1 MSRKSTILLASLALM
16 TALTGCTT
24 EASSSA
30 SSVASSSSSTITK
43 LGGSLVVYS
52 PNSDGEINNLL
63 YFWADKYGVTVE
75 LQSMGTGDVIAKL
88 KAEKENPQADVQFGG
103 MNLGVYNQN
112 PDLYERY
119 VAKGDNLL
127 AAGYQ
132 NKTGYF
138 TNYLL
143 SGSNLL
149 VNTDLEKQLGL
160 TITGYADLLN
170 PALKGKIA
178 MGNAASSSSAY
189 AQLTNMLLVMGDGTY
204 LDTKGW
210 TFVEDFVKNLN
221 GKIIA
226 SSSAVYKG
234 VSAGEYVVAATYE
247 DPSVQLLTDGAKNLR
262 IVYPKEGAVW
272 LPAASAIVKGSKNLK
287 NAQAFIDWLIS
298 EEGQTQV
305 AKGTNRPVNT
315 TINNTNTNLQPFSTI
330 KIAYEDIELVAS
342 IKTQLQTR
350 FTEVVTRNS

>member
-1 MSRKSTILLASLALM
+1 
-16 TALTGCTT
+16 
-24 EASSSA
+24 
-30 SSVASSSSSTITK
+30 
-43 LGGSLVVYS
+43 
-52 PNSDGEINNLL
+52 
-63 YFWADKYGVTVE
+63 
-75 LQSMGTGDVIAKL
+75 
-88 KAEKENPQADVQFGG
+88 
-103 MNLGVYNQN
+103 
-112 PDLYERY
+112 
-119 VAKGDNLL
+119 
-127 AAGYQ
+127 
-132 NKTGYF
+132 
-138 TNYLL
+138 
-143 SGSNLL
+143 
-149 VNTDLEKQLGL
+149 
-160 TITGYADLLN
+160 
-170 PALKGKIA
+170 

>member
-1 MSRKSTILLASLALM
+1 MSRKSTVLLASLALM
-16 TALTGCTT
+16 TALTGCAAETT
-24 EASSSA
+24 S
-30 SSVASSSSSTITK
+30 SSVASSNANSITR
-43 LGGSLVVYS
+43 LGGTLVVYS

-63 YFWADKYGVTVE
+63 YYWGAKYGVTVE

-112 PDLYERY
+112 PDLYEKY
-119 VAKGDNLL
+119 VAKGDELL
-127 AAGYQ
+127 AEGYQ

-204 LDTKGW
+204 LDTKAW
-210 TFVEDFVKNLN
+210 TFVDSFIANLN

-234 VSAGEYVVAATYE
+234 VQAGEYVVAATYE

-272 LPAASAIVKGSKNLK
+272 LPAASAIVKGAKNLK
-287 NAQAFIDWLIS
+287 NAQAFMDWLIS

-305 AKGTNRPVNT
+305 ALGTNRPVNT
-315 TINNTNTNLQPFSTI
+315 KINNTNPNLQPFSAI
-330 KIAYEDIELVAS
+330 NIAYEKIEYVAG
-342 IKTQLQTR
+342 IKSQLQTK
-350 FTEVVTRNS
+350 FTQTVTKYS